1 MLTDRDRH
9 AASLFNLPNKLTS
22 LRLMLSVVLFG
33 LVWLHLW
40 KISIAVFAIA
50 ALTDW
55 LDGQIARRRGLVS
68 SLGRVYDPLVDK
80 VLVCG
85 LFIFLDEVRGTSL
98 PGDAGLNAWMVT
110 IVVSREFI
118 VTGLRGFL
126 EERGVSFGADW
137 LGKIKMVLQCFAILW
152 ILIAL
157 AWSEQATV
165 PGWAPV
171 LRNVLNWTTVAIT
184 FISGGNYVRKAIAHL
199 T

>member
-1 MLTDRDRH
+1 MPTERERH

-22 LRLMLSVVLFG
+22 LRLILSLVLFG

-40 KISIAVFAIA
+40 KVSIALFAVA
-50 ALTDW
+50 AFSDW

-80 VLVCG
+80 ILVCG
-85 LFIFLDEVRGTSL
+85 LFIFLDDVHDTRL

-110 IVVSREFI
+110 IVVAREFI

-137 LGKIKMVLQCFAILW
+137 LGKVKMVLQCSAILW
-152 ILIAL
+152 ILVAL
-157 AWSEQATV
+157 AWSDQATV
-165 PGWAPV
+165 PDWAPV
-171 LRNVLNWTTVAIT
+171 LRDVLNWTTVGVT
-184 FISGGNYVRKAIAHL
+184 FVSGGNYVRKAIAHL
-199 T
+199 A